1 MFNKRKKSNG
11 LRLRVAQRKATNM
24 PGLYKVLDRD
34 RFFARSYLGTKS
46 PMVLIDISTTGC
58 AFRTSQDISKGSYI
72 AIEFDKLSEEYL
84 FNPPIHATCEA
95 VYSLDIV
102 GSTKRVGTK
111 FVEIDR
117 TDVEKIREFTE

>member
-1 MFNKRKKSNG
+1 
-11 LRLRVAQRKATNM
+11 M

-46 PMVLIDISTTGC
+46 PMVLVDISTTGC
-58 AFRTSQDISKGSYI
+58 AFRTSQDMPKGSYI
-72 AIEFDKLSEEYL
+72 AIEFDKLSEEHL
-84 FNPPIHATCEA
+84 FKPSIQATCEA

-102 GSTKRVGTK
+102 GSTKRIGTK